1 MHARMGI
8 GFEILVILLLVLLNG
23 VFAMSELAVVSSR
36 RARLEAMAR
45 RGVPGARS
53 AIGLAEDTARF
64 LPTVQ
69 VGITLVGVLAGA
81 YSGASLS
88 GPLGA
93 WLDGFPAIA
102 PAGREVA
109 FAIVV
114 IATTYASLILGE
126 LVPKQLALRS
136 PERVAVIVAPFMD
149 ALSRIAAPVV
159 WLLRASSSLVLRLF
173 GAGRTEQAVTEA
185 EVRAIVQE
193 GAAAGAIAREEGQM
207 IQRVLRLGD
216 RPVRALMTPR
226 TEVAWIDRSDTA
238 QDIAA
243 RLKQSPVSRFVV
255 ADGTIDN
262 VLGIVQAK
270 DLLDMMLD
278 GEPLSIRRAIRQ
290 PLVLPDAMSGL
301 AALERLR
308 NDRLGIAL
316 VVDEYGAFEG
326 IVTAA
331 DLLEAIVG
339 ELHEGTADATPG
351 IVRRED
357 GTLLLDGGL
366 PADELKH
373 ELGLSALPDEGDYHT
388 LAGLLLRLFRRL
400 PREGEATELAGWRF
414 EVVDMDGR
422 RIDKVLVRR
431 EAPATPDV

>member
-1 MHARMGI
+1 MVRKA
-8 GFEILVILLLVLLNG
+8 
-23 VFAMSELAVVSSR
+23 
-36 RARLEAMAR
+36 
-45 RGVPGARS
+45 VPGARS
-53 AIGLAEDTARF
+53 AVSLSAEPERF

-81 YSGASLS
+81 YSGASLA

-93 WLDGFPAIA
+93 WLNGFVSIA
-102 PAGREVA
+102 PNGEALA
-109 FAIVV
+109 FALVV
-114 IATTYASLILGE
+114 VATTYLSLILGE
-126 LVPKQLALRS
+126 LVPKQLALRN
-136 PERVAVIVAPFMD
+136 PERVAALVAPFMNG
-149 ALSRIAAPVV
+149 LSRVAAPVV
-159 WLLRASSSLVLRLF
+159 WLLRASSALVLRLF
-173 GAGRTEQAVTEA
+173 GAAQPEQRVTEE
-185 EVRAIVQE
+185 EVHAIIQE

-207 IQRVLRLGD
+207 IQRVLRLAD

-238 QDIAA
+238 QDVAA
-243 RLKQSPVSRFVV
+243 RLKASPVSRFVV

-278 GEPLSIRRAIRQ
+278 GEALNIRRAIRT

-301 AALERLR
+301 AALDRLR
-308 NDRLGIAL
+308 NDRLGMAL

-339 ELHEGTADATPG
+339 ELHEGGTDATPG

-357 GTLLLDGGL
+357 GTLLLDGML
-366 PADELKH
+366 PADDLKQELV
-373 ELGLSALPDEGDYHT
+373 LASLPDEGDYHT
-388 LAGLLLRLFRRL
+388 VAGLLLHLFRRL
-400 PREGEATELAGWRF
+400 PREGEGISHAGWRF

-422 RIDKVLVRR
+422 RIDKVLARR

>member
-1 MHARMGI
+1 MNV
-8 GFEILVILLLVLLNG
+8 GFELLIILFLVLLNG
-23 VFAMSELAVVSSR
+23 LFAMSELALVSSR

-45 RGVPGARS
+45 KGVPGARA
-53 AIGLAEDTARF
+53 AITLSQDADRF

-81 YSGASLS
+81 YSGAALA

-93 WLDGFPAIA
+93 WLNTFRWIA
-102 PAGREVA
+102 PDGAELA
-109 FAIVV
+109 FALVV
-114 IATTYASLILGE
+114 IATTYLSLILGE

-136 PERVAVIVAPFMD
+136 PERIAALVAAPMD
-149 ALSRIAAPVV
+149 LLSRVATPVI
-159 WLLRASSSLVLRLF
+159 WLLRASSALVLRAF
-173 GAGRTEQAVTEA
+173 GAGRPEPHVTED
-185 EVRAIVQE
+185 EVRAIVRE
-193 GAAAGAIAREEGQM
+193 GAAAGAIAHEEGQM

-216 RPVRALMTPR
+216 RPVRGLMTPR
-226 TEVAWIDRSDTA
+226 ADVAWIDRSDTA

-243 RLKQSPVSRFVV
+243 RLKASPMSRFVV
-255 ADGTIDN
+255 ADGTVDN
-262 VLGIVQAK
+262 VLGVVLAK

-278 GEPLSIRRAIRQ
+278 GEPLNIRKALRQ

-308 NDRLGIAL
+308 NDRMGLAL

-326 IVTAA
+326 VVTAA

-339 ELHEGTADATPG
+339 ELHEGSADATPG
-351 IVRRED
+351 IVRRDD
-357 GTLLLDGGL
+357 GSLLLDGML

-373 ELGLSALPDEGDYHT
+373 ELGLAALPDEGDYQT
-388 LAGLLLRLFRRL
+388 LAGLMLRLFRRL
-400 PREGEATELAGWRF
+400 PREGEGIAFGGFRF
-414 EVVDMDGR
+414 EVIDMDGR

-431 EAPATPDV
+431 EAAATPDV

>member
-1 MHARMGI
+1 MGF

-23 VFAMSELAVVSSR
+23 LFAMSELALVSAR
-36 RARLEAMAR
+36 RARLEAMVR
-45 RGVPGARS
+45 KGIPGARS
-53 AIGLAEDTARF
+53 AVALSAEPDRF

-81 YSGASLS
+81 YSGASLA
-88 GPLGA
+88 GPLGD
-93 WLDGFPAIA
+93 WLDQSPAIS
-102 PAGREVA
+102 PNGETLA
-109 FAIVV
+109 FALVV
-114 IATTYASLILGE
+114 VATTYLSLILGE
-126 LVPKQLALRS
+126 LVPKRLALRN
-136 PERVAVIVAPFMD
+136 PERVAALVAPLMD
-149 ALSRIAAPVV
+149 GLSRVALPVV
-159 WLLRASSSLVLRLF
+159 WLLRASSTVVLRLF
-173 GAGRTEQAVTEA
+173 GAGPPAQQVTEE
-185 EVRAIVQE
+185 EVRAIIQE
-193 GAAAGAIAREEGQM
+193 GAAAGAIAHQEGQM
-207 IQRVLRLGD
+207 IQRVLRLAD

-226 TEVAWIDRSDTA
+226 TEVAWIDRSDSA

-243 RLKQSPVSRFVV
+243 RLKASPVSRFVV

-278 GEPLSIRRAIRQ
+278 GEAMNIRRAIRT

-301 AALERLR
+301 AALDRLR
-308 NDRLGIAL
+308 NDRLGMAL
-316 VVDEYGAFEG
+316 VMDEYGAFEG

-339 ELHEGTADATPG
+339 ELHEGGTDATPG

-357 GTLLLDGGL
+357 GTLLLDGML
-366 PADELKH
+366 PADEVKQ
-373 ELGLSALPDEGDYHT
+373 ELALAVLPDEGEYHT
-388 LAGLLLRLFRRL
+388 LAGLLLHLFRRL
-400 PREGEATELAGWRF
+400 PREGEGISHGGWRF

-431 EAPATPDV
+431 EVPVTPDV

>member
-1 MHARMGI
+1 MGF

-23 VFAMSELAVVSSR
+23 LFAMSELALVSAR
-36 RARLEAMAR
+36 RARLEAMVR
-45 RGVPGARS
+45 KGVPGARS
-53 AIGLAEDTARF
+53 AVALSAEPDRF

-81 YSGASLS
+81 YSGASLA
-88 GPLGA
+88 GPLGD
-93 WLDGFPAIA
+93 WLDQSPAIS
-102 PAGREVA
+102 PNGETLA
-109 FAIVV
+109 FALVV
-114 IATTYASLILGE
+114 VATTYLSLILGE
-126 LVPKQLALRS
+126 LVPKRLALRN
-136 PERVAVIVAPFMD
+136 PERVAALVAPLMD
-149 ALSRIAAPVV
+149 GLSRVALPVV
-159 WLLRASSSLVLRLF
+159 WLLRASSTVVLRLF
-173 GAGRTEQAVTEA
+173 GAGPPAQQVTEE
-185 EVRAIVQE
+185 EVRAIIQE
-193 GAAAGAIAREEGQM
+193 GAAAGAIAHQEGQM
-207 IQRVLRLGD
+207 IQRVLRLAD

-226 TEVAWIDRSDTA
+226 TEVAWIDRSDSA

-243 RLKQSPVSRFVV
+243 RLKASPVSRFVV

-278 GEPLSIRRAIRQ
+278 GEAMNIRRAIRT

-301 AALERLR
+301 AALDRLR
-308 NDRLGIAL
+308 NDRLGMAL
-316 VVDEYGAFEG
+316 VMDEYGAFEG

-339 ELHEGTADATPG
+339 ELHEGGTDATPG

-357 GTLLLDGGL
+357 GTLLLDGML
-366 PADELKH
+366 PADEVKQ
-373 ELGLSALPDEGDYHT
+373 ELALAVLPDEGEYHT
-388 LAGLLLRLFRRL
+388 LAGLLLHLFRRL
-400 PREGEATELAGWRF
+400 PREGEGISHGGWRF

-431 EAPATPDV
+431 EVPVTPDV

>member
-1 MHARMGI
+1 MHAAMGI
-8 GFEILVILLLVLLNG
+8 WVEILVIFFLVLLNG

-69 VGITLVGVLAGA
+69 VGITLIGVLAGA
-81 YSGASLS
+81 YSGASLA

-93 WLDGFPAIA
+93 WLDGFPALA
-102 PAGREVA
+102 PNGEELA
-109 FAIVV
+109 FVIVV
-114 IATTYASLILGE
+114 VATTYASLILGE

-149 ALSRIAAPVV
+149 GLSRIAAPVV

-173 GAGRTEQAVTEA
+173 GAGAAQQAVTEE

-207 IQRVLRLGD
+207 IHRVLRLAD

-243 RLKQSPVSRFVV
+243 RLKASPVSRFVV
-255 ADGTIDN
+255 GDQTIDN

-278 GEPLSIRRAIRQ
+278 GEAMNIRRAIRQ

-308 NDRLGIAL
+308 SDRMGIAL

-357 GTLLLDGGL
+357 GTLLLDGAL

-373 ELGLSALPDEGDYHT
+373 ELHLAVLPDEGDYHT

-400 PREGEATELAGWRF
+400 PREGEATTLAGWRF
-414 EVVDMDGR
+414 EVMDMDGR

-431 EAPATPDV
+431 EDAATPDV

>member
-1 MHARMGI
+1 MGF

-23 VFAMSELAVVSSR
+23 LFAMSELALVSAR
-36 RARLEAMAR
+36 RARLEAMVR
-45 RGVPGARS
+45 KGIPGARS
-53 AIGLAEDTARF
+53 AVALSAEPDRF

-81 YSGASLS
+81 YSGASLA

-93 WLDGFPAIA
+93 WLDQSPAIS
-102 PAGREVA
+102 PNGETLA
-109 FAIVV
+109 FALVV
-114 IATTYASLILGE
+114 VATTYLSLILGE
-126 LVPKQLALRS
+126 LVPKRLALRN
-136 PERVAVIVAPFMD
+136 PERVAALVAPLMD
-149 ALSRIAAPVV
+149 GLSRVALPVV
-159 WLLRASSSLVLRLF
+159 WLLRASSTVVLRLF
-173 GAGRTEQAVTEA
+173 GAGPPAQQVTEE
-185 EVRAIVQE
+185 EVRAIIQE
-193 GAAAGAIAREEGQM
+193 GAAAGAIAHQEGQM
-207 IQRVLRLGD
+207 IQRVLRLAD

-243 RLKQSPVSRFVV
+243 RLKASPVSRFVV

-278 GEPLSIRRAIRQ
+278 GEAMNIRRAIRT

-301 AALERLR
+301 AALDRLR
-308 NDRLGIAL
+308 NDRLGMAL
-316 VVDEYGAFEG
+316 VMDEYGAFEG

-339 ELHEGTADATPG
+339 ELHEGGADATSG

-357 GTLLLDGGL
+357 GSLLLDGML
-366 PADELKH
+366 PADEVKQALV
-373 ELGLSALPDEGDYHT
+373 LAVLPDEGEYHT
-388 LAGLLLRLFRRL
+388 LAGLLLHLFRRL
-400 PREGEATELAGWRF
+400 PREGEGISHGGWRF

-431 EAPATPDV
+431 EVPVTPDV